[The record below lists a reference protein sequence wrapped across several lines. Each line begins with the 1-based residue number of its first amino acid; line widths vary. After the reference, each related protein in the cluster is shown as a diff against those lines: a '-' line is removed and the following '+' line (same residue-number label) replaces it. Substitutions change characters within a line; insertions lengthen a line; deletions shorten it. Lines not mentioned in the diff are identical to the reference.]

1 MRVDIRYNNNN
12 YNLEKENTIC
22 KKKNVSKI
30 KFYQLNIHKLL
41 TMIDLLTSQN
51 DG

>member
-12 YNLEKENTIC
+12 YNLEK
-22 KKKNVSKI
+22 KPFAKKNVSKI

-41 TMIDLLTSQN
+41 TMIDLLPSQN